1 MNPEFALLISNL
13 TSIACVISAAIL
25 ATRGTEAWGWFLF
38 VALLAGAYPKS
49 VG

>member
-13 TSIACVISAAIL
+13 TSIVCVISAAIL
-25 ATRGTEAWGWFLF
+25 AIRGTEGWGFFLL
-38 VALLAGAYPKS
+38 VALLAGVYPKS